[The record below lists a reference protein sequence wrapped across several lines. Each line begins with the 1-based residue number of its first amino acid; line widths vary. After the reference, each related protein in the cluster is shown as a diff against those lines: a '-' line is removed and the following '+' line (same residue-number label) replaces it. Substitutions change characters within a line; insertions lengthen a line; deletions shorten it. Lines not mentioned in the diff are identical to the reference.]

1 MSKFIQKEVFSF
13 KELIELKA
21 KGTEKVRY
29 KLIQW
34 NTEYDFLTENVY
46 ECGGWKEAL
55 IQIGFINPDLNYSGF
70 GSQGDG
76 ACFTCEW
83 IECKKLIE
91 FFTTD
96 IQPSKRI
103 APSERTGSEE
113 DFYPWIVEQIGSQ
126 FDPEFSGI
134 DFEINGKVKRNNSR
148 YVHEN
153 SCEVELEYVDE
164 LTESQLQLFHQFETS
179 VNELKIQLCKAIYHS
194 LEEEND
200 SLSTDESLIS
210 LDEANE
216 YQWDINGNQ
225 EKSN

>member
-1 MSKFIQKEVFSF
+1 MSKIIQKEVFSF
-13 KELIELKA
+13 KELIEMKA
-21 KGTEKVRY
+21 KGTHKVRN

-34 NTEYDFLTENVY
+34 NTENHILTENAFEYV
-46 ECGGWKEAL
+46 WKEAL
-55 IQIGFINPDLNYSGF
+55 NQIGFINPKLEFSGF

-76 ACFTCEW
+76 ASFTCEW
-83 IECKKLIE
+83 FECKKLIE

-96 IQPSKRI
+96 IQPSKTI
-103 APSERTGSEE
+103 ALSKRN
-113 DFYPWIVEQIGSQ
+113 FFPWIVEQIGSQ

-153 SCEVELEYVDE
+153 SCEVELEYMHE
-164 LTESQLQLFHQFETS
+164 LTESQLQLFFQFETS
-179 VNELKIQLCKAIYHS
+179 VNELRIQLCKAIYHS

-200 SLSTDESLIS
+200 ALSTDESLID

-225 EKSN
+225 E

>member
-1 MSKFIQKEVFSF
+1 MSKIIQKEVFSF
-13 KELIELKA
+13 KELIEMKA
-21 KGTEKVRY
+21 KGTNEVRHQ
-29 KLIQW
+29 LIQW
-34 NTEYDFLTENVY
+34 NTGDNILNENVFEY
-46 ECGGWKEAL
+46 GGWKESL
-55 IQIGFINPDLNYSGF
+55 NQIGFINPTLYYSGF

-76 ACFTCEW
+76 ASFTCEW

-91 FFTTD
+91 FFTTN
-96 IQPSKRI
+96 IQPSKTI

-113 DFYPWIVEQIGSQ
+113 DFFPWIVEQISSQ

-134 DFEINGKVKRNNSR
+134 DFEINGKVKRNNSL

-153 SCEVELEYVDE
+153 SCEVELEYIDE

-179 VNELKIQLCKAIYHS
+179 VNELRILLCKAIYHS

-200 SLSTDESLIS
+200 ALSTDESLID

-225 EKSN
+225 E

>member
-1 MSKFIQKEVFSF
+1 MSKIIQKEVFSF
-13 KELIELKA
+13 KELIEMKA

-34 NTEYDFLTENVY
+34 NTEYHNLIENVY
-46 ECGGWKEAL
+46 ECGGWKEVL
-55 IQIGFINPDLNYSGF
+55 NQIGFINPYLYYSGF

-76 ACFTCEW
+76 ASFTCEW

-96 IQPSKRI
+96 IQPSKTI

-113 DFYPWIVEQIGSQ
+113 DFYPWTIEQIGSQ
-126 FDPEFSGI
+126 FNPEFSGI
-134 DFEINGKVKRNNSR
+134 DFEINGRVKRNNSR

-153 SCEVELEYVDE
+153 SCEVELEYMHE
-164 LTESQLQLFHQFETS
+164 LTESQLQLFFQFETS
-179 VNELKIQLCKAIYHS
+179 VNELRIKLCKAIYNS
-194 LEEEND
+194 LEKEND
-200 SLSTDESLIS
+200 DLSSDECLIE

-225 EKSN
+225 E

>member
-1 MSKFIQKEVFSF
+1 MSKIIQKEVFSF
-13 KELIELKA
+13 KELIEMKA

-29 KLIQW
+29 QLIQW
-34 NTEYDFLTENVY
+34 NTENHILTENAFEYV
-46 ECGGWKEAL
+46 WKEAL
-55 IQIGFINPDLNYSGF
+55 NQIGFINPKLEFSGF

-76 ACFTCEW
+76 ASFTCEW
-83 IECKKLIE
+83 FECKKLIE

-96 IQPSKRI
+96 IQPSKTI
-103 APSERTGSEE
+103 ALSKRN
-113 DFYPWIVEQIGSQ
+113 FFPWIVEQIGSQ

-153 SCEVELEYVDE
+153 SCEVELEYMHE
-164 LTESQLQLFHQFETS
+164 LTESQLQLFFQFETS
-179 VNELKIQLCKAIYHS
+179 VNELRIQLCKAIYHS

-200 SLSTDESLIS
+200 ALSTDESLID

-225 EKSN
+225 E

>member
-13 KELIELKA
+13 KELIELNA

-34 NTEYDFLTENVY
+34 NTENHILTENAFEYV
-46 ECGGWKEAL
+46 WKEAL
-55 IQIGFINPDLNYSGF
+55 NQIGFINPKLEFSGF

-76 ACFTCEW
+76 ASFTCEW
-83 IECKKLIE
+83 FECKKLIE

-96 IQPSKRI
+96 IQPSKTI
-103 APSERTGSEE
+103 ALSKRNEHEE
-113 DFYPWIVEQIGSQ
+113 DFFPWIVEQIGSQ

-153 SCEVELEYVDE
+153 SCEVELEYIDE

-179 VNELKIQLCKAIYHS
+179 VNELRIQLCKAIYHS

-200 SLSTDESLIS
+200 ALSTDESLID

>member
-1 MSKFIQKEVFSF
+1 MSKIIQKEVFSF
-13 KELIELKA
+13 KELIEMKA
-21 KGTEKVRY
+21 KGTHKVRN

-34 NTEYDFLTENVY
+34 NTD
-46 ECGGWKEAL
+46 ECILRYRAFECSWKEVL
-55 IQIGFINPDLNYSGF
+55 NQIGFINPYLYYSGF

-76 ACFTCEW
+76 ASFTCEW

-96 IQPSKRI
+96 IQPSKTI

-113 DFYPWIVEQIGSQ
+113 DFYPWTIEQIGSQ
-126 FDPEFSGI
+126 FNPEFSGI
-134 DFEINGKVKRNNSR
+134 DFEINGKVTRKATR

-153 SCEVELEYVDE
+153 SCEVELEYMHE
-164 LTESQLQLFHQFETS
+164 LTESQLQLFFQFETS
-179 VNELKIQLCKAIYHS
+179 LEELRIKLCKAIYHS

-200 SLSTDESLIS
+200 DLSRDESLIEI
-210 LDEANE
+210 DEANE

-225 EKSN
+225 E

>member
-1 MSKFIQKEVFSF
+1 MSKIIQKEVFSF
-13 KELIELKA
+13 KELIEIKA

-34 NTEYDFLTENVY
+34 NTGYDILHDNVF
-46 ECGGWKEAL
+46 EGLWKEAL
-55 IQIGFINPDLNYSGF
+55 NQIGFINPKLNFSGF

-76 ACFTCEW
+76 ASFTCEW

-96 IQPSKRI
+96 IQPSKTI
-103 APSERTGSEE
+103 QLSKSNQHEE

-126 FDPEFSGI
+126 FDPDFSGI
-134 DFEINGKVKRNNSR
+134 DFEINGKVKRNNSL

-153 SCEVELEYVDE
+153 SCEVELEYIDE
-164 LTESQLQLFHQFETS
+164 LTESQLQLFDQFETS
-179 VNELKIQLCKAIYHS
+179 VNELRIQLCKAIYHS

-200 SLSTDESLIS
+200 ALSTDESLID

-225 EKSN
+225 E

>member
-29 KLIQW
+29 QLIQW
-34 NTEYDFLTENVY
+34 NTEYDILTENVFEY
-46 ECGGWKEAL
+46 VWKEAL
-55 IQIGFINPDLNYSGF
+55 NQIGFINPKLEYSGF

-76 ACFTCEW
+76 ASFTCEW
-83 IECKKLIE
+83 FECKKLIE
-91 FFTTD
+91 FFTID
-96 IQPSKRI
+96 IQPSKTI
-103 APSERTGSEE
+103 ALSKRNEHEE
-113 DFYPWIVEQIGSQ
+113 DFFPWIVEQIGSQ

-134 DFEINGKVKRNNSR
+134 DFEINGNIKRNDSR
-148 YVHEN
+148 YVHDN
-153 SCEVELEYVDE
+153 SCEVELEYMHE

-179 VNELKIQLCKAIYHS
+179 VNELRIQLCKAIYHS

-200 SLSTDESLIS
+200 ALSTDESLIE

-225 EKSN
+225 E

>member
-1 MSKFIQKEVFSF
+1 MSKIIQKEVFSF

-29 KLIQW
+29 QLIQW
-34 NTEYDFLTENVY
+34 NTEYDILTENVFEY
-46 ECGGWKEAL
+46 VWKEAL
-55 IQIGFINPDLNYSGF
+55 NQIGFINPKLEYSGF

-126 FDPEFSGI
+126 FNPEFSGI
-134 DFEINGKVKRNNSR
+134 DFEINGKVTSNDSR
-148 YVHEN
+148 YCHEYTGV
-153 SCEVELEYVDE
+153 VEMEYIDE

-179 VNELKIQLCKAIYHS
+179 VNELRIQLCKAIYHS

-200 SLSTDESLIS
+200 ALSTDESLIE

-225 EKSN
+225 E